1 MSYDTLHYLSFL
13 FLILPYLTLTSF
25 CLTIFLL
32 NFTCTTASPAT
43 LQLLKTHNWP
53 LLPRETATLSAKT
66 APFSTAK
73 SVSLISPSNL
83 PEVSYDFKSK
93 NVLSNLREVSY
104 DFKSKNIP
112 PIADDAL
119 SSLLSFSPPPQR
131 DIKEIKIYNE
141 RTETSRTPTVCR
153 GLDVSFLLNPSPLET
168 EIISAVKITKS
179 VNRRSI
185 PRFKARTPSS
195 TILKENVIGE
205 NEQLNNNPTKKNEKS
220 PWTLENEKERLI
232 SLKKLLIPSTE
243 NDAEERSFP
252 VRVLDMSEF

>member
-1 MSYDTLHYLSFL
+1 M
-13 FLILPYLTLTSF
+13 
-25 CLTIFLL
+25 
-32 NFTCTTASPAT
+32 
-43 LQLLKTHNWP
+43 
-53 LLPRETATLSAKT
+53 KT

-83 PEVSYDFKSK
+83 S
-93 NVLSNLREVSY
+93 EVSY

-119 SSLLSFSPPPQR
+119 SSLLSFSPPLQR
-131 DIKEIKIYNE
+131 DFKEIKIYSE
-141 RTETSRTPTVCR
+141 RTDTARTPTVCT

-185 PRFKARTPSS
+185 PRLKVRTPSS

-205 NEQLNNNPTKKNEKS
+205 REQLNINSTKKNEKS

-232 SLKKLLIPSTE
+232 SLKKLLIPSTG
-243 NDAEERSFP
+243 NDTEEHSFLA
-252 VRVLDMSEF
+252 RVLDMSEF

>member
-1 MSYDTLHYLSFL
+1 M
-13 FLILPYLTLTSF
+13 
-25 CLTIFLL
+25 FLL
-32 NFTCTTASPAT
+32 TVTCNTASPAT
-43 LQLLKTHNWP
+43 LHLLRTHNWP
-53 LLPRETATLSAKT
+53 LLPRETATLSART

-93 NVLSNLREVSY
+93 NVLSNLPEVSY

-141 RTETSRTPTVCR
+141 RTEAAPTPGVCT
-153 GLDVSFLLNPSPLET
+153 GLDVSFLLNPSPMET

-185 PRFKARTPSS
+185 PRLKVRTPSS
-195 TILKENVIGE
+195 TILKENVDVKNEIGTGDR
-205 NEQLNNNPTKKNEKS
+205 EQLKNNSTKKNEKA
-220 PWTLENEKERLI
+220 PWTLENEKERLK
-232 SLKKLLIPSTE
+232 SLKKLLIPSTVKDTEE
-243 NDAEERSFP
+243 NSFP

>member
-1 MSYDTLHYLSFL
+1 MFL
-13 FLILPYLTLTSF
+13 FT
-25 CLTIFLL
+25 
-32 NFTCTTASPAT
+32 FTCITASPAT
-43 LQLLKTHNWP
+43 LHLLKTHNWP
-53 LLPRETATLSAKT
+53 LLPREAATLSART

-93 NVLSNLREVSY
+93 N
-104 DFKSKNIP
+104 IP
-112 PIADDAL
+112 SIADDAL

-141 RTETSRTPTVCR
+141 RTETARTPGVCT

-185 PRFKARTPSS
+185 PRLKV
-195 TILKENVIGE
+195 ILKENVDVKNEIGTGDR
-205 NEQLNNNPTKKNEKS
+205 EQLKNNSTKKNEKS
-220 PWTLENEKERLI
+220 PWTVENEKERLK
-232 SLKKLLIPSTE
+232 SLKKLLIHSTGKNTEE
-243 NDAEERSFP
+243 NSFP